1 MNRNTEPARPAP
13 AGPSWLDIEA
23 RIRGLVREALEVAA
37 DAVPT
42 QEGLANDA
50 AGRYRDLLEGTI
62 RALDVARM
70 PVEPPR
76 HRVRCECE
84 HLAHTGTDAEIRER
98 GLERSHPYVDESV
111 HAVSLA
117 VTPYGNYPLCDVCV
131 SERHLAL
138 DGLVDGGIRIERL
151 VS

>member
-76 HRVRCECE
+76 HR
-84 HLAHTGTDAEIRER
+84 
-98 GLERSHPYVDESV
+98 P
-111 HAVSLA
+111 
-117 VTPYGNYPLCDVCV
+117 
-131 SERHLAL
+131 
-138 DGLVDGGIRIERL
+138 L